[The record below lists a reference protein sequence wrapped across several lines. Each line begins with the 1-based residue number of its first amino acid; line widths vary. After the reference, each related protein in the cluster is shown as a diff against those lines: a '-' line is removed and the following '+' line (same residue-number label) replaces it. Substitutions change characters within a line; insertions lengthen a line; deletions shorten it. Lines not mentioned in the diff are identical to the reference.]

1 MKETFKPCGLAAS
14 LAMILPAFLL
24 LTCSSGTDNGHT
36 YDTLPDNV
44 DEEAADLVG
53 DELLAD
59 VPDIPDVTEDPGGPP
74 PRCPEMSYIWIAN
87 SAEGTLSKL
96 CTITGEEMS
105 RFITSPQGASG
116 DPSRTS
122 VNLHGDM
129 VVTNRDPSTGPSSV
143 TKFAADRLDC
153 IDRNGN
159 DSIDTSTGP
168 DDVKPW
174 GEDECMIWN
183 TALPNE
189 GASSSIGARA
199 TAWDGA
205 EDPDTGEGGSVWIGA
220 IFNQS
225 VYQLDGDT
233 GVIENAVNINF
244 SPYGGA
250 MDGRGNYWMVA
261 MTCTVM
267 LCRILKLDMD
277 SLTSSV
283 YSVPCGY
290 GISVDA
296 RGRIWTA
303 GMGCVNR
310 FDPASETNQTLRL
323 GTQFNRGIAVD
334 NEGSVWAAETTG
346 NVVEV
351 DEDTV
356 TLINQFHVGPEAVVG
371 VAVDFFGYI
380 WAVSQGGNAA
390 LKIDPDTYTV
400 ESFPVGSGPYTYSD
414 MTGFQL
420 STVIFI

>member
-1 MKETFKPCGLAAS
+1 MKETFKPYGLAAS
-14 LAMILPAFLL
+14 LVAVLAAFTM
-24 LTCSSGTDNGHT
+24 LTCSSGTENGYT
-36 YDTLPDNV
+36 YDTLPDSV

-53 DELLAD
+53 EDLLPD
-59 VPDIPDVTEDPGGPP
+59 IPDIPDVTEEPVGPP
-74 PRCPEMSYIWIAN
+74 PDCPEMSYIWIAN

-96 CTITGEEMS
+96 CTITGEEIS
-105 RFITSPQGASG
+105 RFYTSSQEASG

-129 VVTNRDPSTGPSSV
+129 VVTNRDPSSGPSSV

-153 IDRNGN
+153 LDRNTN
-159 DSIDTSTGP
+159 DRIDTSTGP

-183 TALPNE
+183 TTLPNE
-189 GASSSIGARA
+189 GASAAIGARA
-199 TAWDGA
+199 TAWDGE
-205 EDPDTGEGGSVWIGA
+205 EDPDTGVGGSVWIGA
-220 IFNQS
+220 ILTQH
-225 VYQLDGDT
+225 VYELNGDT

-250 MDGRGNYWMVA
+250 MDGRGNYWLVA

-267 LCRILKLDMD
+267 VCRIAKLDMGTLL
-277 SLTSSV
+277 SNT

-310 FDPASETNQTLRL
+310 FDPSTETSETLRL
-323 GTQFNRGIAVD
+323 GMQFNRGIAVD

-346 NVVEV
+346 DVVEV

-380 WAVSQGGNAA
+380 WAISQGGNAA